1 MSVFLSNL
9 DDFIAPSQACVN
21 PFVQQP
27 RADNEGGKSSTKRLQ
42 LTDDYSL
49 TEYETIKPDLIKTK
63 EAKVNTS
70 AKVATVSL
78 NDCLACSGCVTSA
91 EAVLI
96 QEQSIDKLIEKLVNV
111 RSNND
116 KTKVIVCISPQ
127 SRASIT
133 GMLAKGDS
141 TANNINTFLKLA
153 HILKNMGVYYV
164 FDSSSGGDLAL
175 IEAREEFLM
184 RHHSSNKTNKW
195 DKQVCTM
202 PVSSNIIS
210 IIETQSVGD
219 SYFNATINNSNIKTV
234 SVAAP
239 EVSLQLPMLIS
250 QCPGWVC
257 YAEKTSPQ
265 AIPYMSST
273 KSAQQIIGSVI
284 KNVINRDNSDTYYIV
299 SVQPCF
305 DKKLEASRLDFYND
319 DSKEHEVDLVLS
331 TNELWN
337 LLVSEASSTASDMAE
352 EMSSDRDSTL
362 RSSSEGDIGGVAEY
376 MAAIPLD
383 SPRGRDEIEA
393 MFRSVSVDGTHFVS
407 AADSNG
413 GSGGYLEYLM
423 RYSSEKLLNISLPG
437 EPLPYSS
444 GRNPDMSEVTIWNAD
459 NTKKLMFAKVY
470 GFRNIQ
476 SLLLKIKKQK
486 CEYDFVEIMACPS
499 GCINGGGQ
507 LRGLTKETPADTR
520 ERIGEIERI
529 YHSMTTL
536 QTPDES
542 PLVKFFYS
550 TIGAGPLHEATRQL
564 LHTRYHAVP
573 KLEEV
578 APLATK
584 W

>member
-27 RADNEGGKSSTKRLQ
+27 RSDGEAGKSTTKRLQ
-42 LTDDYSL
+42 LSDDYSL
-49 TEYETIKPDLIKTK
+49 TEYEAVKPDLIKTK
-63 EAKVNTS
+63 EAKVSNTT

-96 QEQSIDKLIEKLVNV
+96 QEQSTDKLIEKLVNI
-111 RSNND
+111 RNNND
-116 KTKVIVCISPQ
+116 HTKVIVCISPQ

-133 GMLAKGDS
+133 SMLAKGDS
-141 TANNINTFLKLA
+141 SANNMTTFLKLA
-153 HILKNMGVYYV
+153 FILKNMGVYYV

-175 IEAREEFLM
+175 IEAREEFLA
-184 RHHSSNKTNKW
+184 RHSTSNKCNKW
-195 DKQVCTM
+195 DKQTCTI
-202 PVSSNIIS
+202 PVSSNKIS

-219 SYFNATINNSNIKTV
+219 SYFNSNSNSNLIKTV
-234 SVAAP
+234 TVAAP
-239 EVSLQLPMLIS
+239 EVNLQLPMLIS

-284 KNVINRDNSDTYYIV
+284 KNVINREKSERYYIV

-305 DKKLEASRLDFYND
+305 DKKLEASRLDFYD
-319 DSKEHEVDLVLS
+319 EDSKEHEVDLVIS
-331 TNELWN
+331 TNELWD
-337 LLVSEASSTASDMAE
+337 LLVTEAAALSDASDA
-352 EMSSDRDSTL
+352 
-362 RSSSEGDIGGVAEY
+362 GGVQGVADY

-383 SPRGRDEIEA
+383 PPQGRDEIEA

-407 AADSNG
+407 SADSNG
-413 GSGGYLEYLM
+413 GSGGYLEYLL
-423 RYSSEKLLNISLPG
+423 RYSSEKLLDLPLTDS
-437 EPLPYSS
+437 PLPYCN
-444 GRNPDMSEVTIWNAD
+444 GRNPDMSEVTLWSAD
-459 NTKKLMFAKVY
+459 KTKKLVFAKAY

-486 CEYDFVEIMACPS
+486 CEYDFVEVMACPS

-507 LRGLTKETPADTR
+507 LRGATKETPTDTR
-520 ERIGEIERI
+520 ERISELERI

-536 QTPDES
+536 QAPDDS
-542 PLVKFFYS
+542 PLVRYVYGVVGIS
-550 TIGAGPLHEATRQL
+550 PLSEGARQL

>member
-27 RADNEGGKSSTKRLQ
+27 LEGGKSSSKRLQ

-49 TEYETIKPDLIKTK
+49 TEYEVVKPDLIKTK
-63 EAKVNTS
+63 EAKVNPS

-91 EAVLI
+91 ESVLI
-96 QEQSIDKLIEKLVNV
+96 QEQSIDKLLEKLVNV

-141 TANNINTFLKLA
+141 KANNVSTFLKLA

-175 IEAREEFLM
+175 LEAREEFLA
-184 RHHSSNKTNKW
+184 RYHSSNKIHKW
-195 DKQVCTM
+195 EKQMCTM
-202 PVSSNIIS
+202 PVSSNKIS
-210 IIETQSVGD
+210 VIETQAVGD
-219 SYFNATINNSNIKTV
+219 SYFNASNNNNNIKTV

-239 EVSLQLPMLIS
+239 ELSLQLPMLIS

-265 AIPYMSST
+265 VIPYMSST
-273 KSAQQIIGSVI
+273 KSAQQIIGSI
-284 KNVINRDNSDTYYIV
+284 MKNVINSENNDNYYIV

-319 DSKEHEVDLVLS
+319 DRKEHEVDLVLS
-331 TNELWN
+331 TTELWN
-337 LLVSEASSTASDMAE
+337 LLVLEAAPASGDVVE
-352 EMSSDRDSTL
+352 EMSCDRDVSYIN
-362 RSSSEGDIGGVAEY
+362 SSSDKGEIREVVDY
-376 MAAIPLD
+376 MSATPLD
-383 SPRGRDEIEA
+383 SPRGRDDIEA
-393 MFRSVSVDGTHFVS
+393 MFRTVSIDGTHFVS
-407 AADSNG
+407 TADSNG
-413 GSGGYLEYLM
+413 GSGGYLEYIM
-423 RYSSEKLLNISLPG
+423 RYSSEKLLNMSLPG
-437 EPLPYSS
+437 MPLPYSC

-486 CEYDFVEIMACPS
+486 CDYDFVEIMACPS

-507 LRGLTKETPADTR
+507 LRGGTKETPTDTR

-536 QTPDES
+536 ETPDES
-542 PLVKFFYS
+542 PLAKFFY
-550 TIGAGPLHEATRQL
+550 GAVGTGPLHEATRQL
-564 LHTRYHAVP
+564 LHTRFHAVP